1 MNLIVASGGTGG
13 HIFPAVAVALEGKKA
28 GMDVSFWVGGAKLPF
43 DRFQGPLDANDIPI
57 IRFPSGRNP
66 VALVKGAMTAAY
78 PIMDMAATDRTVVVG
93 AGSYAVAPVL
103 ASSVLLGVPIYLL
116 EQNVVPGRVVRFF
129 SRFARCVFSEFPSA
143 RRKFV
148 HAGNPIRPMKVVDK
162 TSARKLLFLP
172 TDRPIILVIGGSLAS
187 LKLAQTAVQAA
198 STLKDAHFVI
208 QTGGKIPHDG
218 PENIT
223 FIDFISDIW
232 LYYSAADILLARAGG
247 GTIAE
252 AALFRLPSIFVP
264 YPFASDNHQFHNAK
278 FVERLGGAVVIS
290 ERELTAEKLAD
301 AIRNLLQNPQKLSEM
316 SRKIGEFAR
325 PNAAKRV
332 INNILNSVRCG

>member
-28 GMDVSFWVGGAKLPF
+28 GMNVSFWVGGAKLPF
-43 DRFQGPLDANDIPI
+43 DRFQGSLDANDIPI

-66 VALVKGAMTAAY
+66 VALVKGAITAAY
-78 PIMDMAATDRTVVVG
+78 HIMDMAATDRTVVIG

-116 EQNVVPGRVVRFF
+116 EQNLIPGRVVRFF
-129 SRFARCVFSEFPSA
+129 SRFARCVFSEFPSS
-143 RRKFV
+143 RREFV
-148 HAGNPIRPMKVVDK
+148 HAGNPIRPMKVIDK
-162 TSARKLLFLP
+162 TSARKFLLLP

-198 STLKDAHFVI
+198 NMLKDAHFVI

-223 FIDFISDIW
+223 FIDFIRDIW
-232 LYYSAADILLARAGG
+232 LYYSAVDLLIARAGG

-252 AALFRLPSIFVP
+252 AALFKLPSIFVP
-264 YPFASDNHQFHNAK
+264 YPFASDNHQLHNAK
-278 FVERLGGAVVIS
+278 FVEKLGGAAVIS
-290 ERELTAEKLAD
+290 ERELTAERLAD
-301 AIRNLLQNPQKLSEM
+301 TIRNLIQSPQKLREM
-316 SRKIGEFAR
+316 SQKISEFAR
-325 PNAAKRV
+325 PNAARRV
-332 INNILNSVRCG
+332 INEILKSVRCG